1 MRLTPARPT
10 LARRTRATRAA
21 LPIALSAALLAACAT
36 DPAPDLH
43 DLTVTGALD
52 ERITWLYGTPRTFT
66 LDGIERVLEAPSEAA
81 ATLDPWVVPGALS
94 VDGAATLRADATPV
108 EAPADVRRIPLTT
121 DLQLRTT
128 RATRALLYYDCS
140 SWLELGVFD
149 PAGLDVRVTPRP
161 RIGGLRGLGEL
172 TASEADALRRV
183 LEDLNEP
190 LVVTFLDG
198 EDVPR
203 RAVDGTG
210 EQRATAVH
218 VTVGL
223 DTDGAAFRPSPRDVP
238 FEVVARGAQAVGVD
252 RATYRLLRTREEL
265 TQAWNQAHG
274 SSLSVPPVPSAD
286 LARETLVAIF
296 LGGKPTGGYGLDV
309 EAASI
314 EGGDLYVDVRATS
327 PASGTLTTQAL
338 TSPWLLLRIP
348 RGDIAA
354 VWFRDAVDGRLL
366 AVARRSD

>member
-1 MRLTPARPT
+1 MRLTPARPDP
-10 LARRTRATRAA
+10 ARRSPATRAV
-21 LPIALSAALLAACAT
+21 LPIALAAALLAACAT

-52 ERITWLYGTPRTFT
+52 ERITWLYGTPRAFT
-66 LDGIERVLEAPSEAA
+66 LDGVERTLDVPGEAP
-81 ATLDPWVVPGALS
+81 TLDRWAVPEALWI
-94 VDGAATLRADATPV
+94 DGAATLRADATPV

-128 RATRALLYYDCS
+128 RATLALLYYDGS

-172 TASEADALRRV
+172 TVTEADALRRV

-190 LVVTFLDG
+190 LVVAFLDG

-223 DTDGAAFRPSPRDVP
+223 ATDEAAFRPSPRDVP

-252 RATYRLLRTREEL
+252 RAAYRLLRTREEL

-296 LGGKPTGGYGLDV
+296 LGAKPTGGYGLDV
-309 EAASI
+309 EAASL

-327 PASGTLTTQAL
+327 PAAGAITTQAL

-348 RGDIAA
+348 RGDVSA
-354 VWFRDAVDGRLL
+354 VWFRDAEDGRLL
-366 AVARRSD
+366 SVARRSD

>member
-1 MRLTPARPT
+1 MRLTPARPAP
-10 LARRTRATRAA
+10 ARRTPATRAV
-21 LPIALSAALLAACAT
+21 LSIALSAGLLAACAT

-52 ERITWLYGTPRTFT
+52 ERITWLYGTPRAFT
-66 LDGIERVLEAPSEAA
+66 LDGAERVLEVPGES
-81 ATLDPWVVPGALS
+81 ATLDPWAVPEALW
-94 VDGAATLRADATPV
+94 VDGAATLRADASPLD
-108 EAPADVRRIPLTT
+108 APAEVRRIPLTT
-121 DLQLRTT
+121 DLQLRTV
-128 RATRALLYYDCS
+128 RSTRALLYYDGS

-172 TASEADALRRV
+172 SAPEADALRRV
-183 LEDLNEP
+183 LEGLNEP
-190 LVVTFLDG
+190 LVVAFLDG

-210 EQRATAVH
+210 ELRATAVH
-218 VTVGL
+218 VSTGL
-223 DTDGAAFRPSPRDVP
+223 ATDEAAFRPSPRDVP
-238 FEVVARGAQAVGVD
+238 FEVVARGTQAVGAD
-252 RATYRLLRTREEL
+252 RAAYRLVRNREEL
-265 TQAWNQAHG
+265 TQAWNQAYG

-286 LARETLVAIF
+286 LTRETLVAIF
-296 LGGKPTGGYGLDV
+296 LGPKPTGGYGLDV
-309 EAASI
+309 EAASL

-327 PASGTLTTQAL
+327 PAPGAMTTQAL

-348 RGDIAA
+348 RGEISA
-354 VWFRDAVDGRLL
+354 VWFRDAGDGRLL

>member
-1 MRLTPARPT
+1 MRLTPARSAP
-10 LARRTRATRAA
+10 ARRSPVIRAA
-21 LPIALSAALLAACAT
+21 VPVALVAALLAACAT

-43 DLTVTGALD
+43 DLTALGALD
-52 ERITWLYGTPRTFT
+52 ERVTWIYGSPRTFV
-66 LDGIERVLEAPSEAA
+66 LDGVERVLEVPGDAP
-81 ATLDPWVVPGALS
+81 TLDPWAVPDALWI
-94 VDGAATLRADATPV
+94 DGAASLRADATPV
-108 EAPADVRRIPLTT
+108 DAPAEVRRIPLTT
-121 DLQLRTT
+121 DLQLRTL
-128 RATRALLYYDCS
+128 RATRALLYFDGA

-161 RIGGLRGLGEL
+161 RLGGLRGLGEL
-172 TASEADALRRV
+172 TAAEADALRSV

-190 LVVTFLDG
+190 LVVAFLDG
-198 EDVPR
+198 DDVPR

-218 VTVGL
+218 VSVGL
-223 DTDGAAFRPSPRDVP
+223 ATDEAAFRPSPRDVP

-265 TQAWNQAHG
+265 AQAWNQAYG
-274 SSLSVPPVPSAD
+274 TSLNVPALPSAD
-286 LARETLVAIF
+286 LARETMVAVF
-296 LGGKPTGGYGLDV
+296 LGPKPTGGYGLDV
-309 EAASI
+309 AAASI

-327 PASGTLTTQAL
+327 PAPGAITTQAL
-338 TSPWLLLRIP
+338 TSPWLVLRIP
-348 RGDIAA
+348 RGDVSA